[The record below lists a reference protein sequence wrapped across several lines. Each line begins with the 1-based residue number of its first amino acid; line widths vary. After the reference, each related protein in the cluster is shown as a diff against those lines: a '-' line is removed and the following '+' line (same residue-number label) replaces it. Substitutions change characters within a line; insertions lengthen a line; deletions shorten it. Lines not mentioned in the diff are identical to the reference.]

1 MLASSAA
8 HCVAPQWQRRP
19 RTQLLRIVQKKFA
32 KKATLDPAVYPFFY
46 TGHRVVT

>member
-1 MLASSAA
+1 MAAATTNSTSAHRA
-8 HCVAPQWQRRP
+8 
-19 RTQLLRIVQKKFA
+19 KKFA